1 MGKTSIILDVDTG
14 VDDAFAVLFAAL
26 HPDINLLG
34 ITCVDGN
41 TNIDQVVANTLKV
54 LDAAGAPDIPV
65 ARGALKPL
73 LGKSQYAEYVHGAD
87 GMGDLGIAPSKRKV
101 DSRSA
106 IELLRDLVEQSKDPV
121 TIVPLAPLTNIA
133 LFLRAFPETAK
144 KVHRIVLMGGS
155 ASAGNATAAA
165 EFNVWHDPEA
175 AAIVFQSGVPIT
187 MYGLDVFMR
196 PGINREQATEMQ
208 NSDKAAAQFGG
219 SLGDYG
225 AVASVIRP
233 DLFTTEMFDV
243 VVDTSSGPARGQTI
257 VDRRDAFLKELEPL
271 DLEDSAKVRVTLDLD
286 VNGVEQLWLTTINS

>member
-1 MGKTSIILDVDTG
+1 
-14 VDDAFAVLFAAL
+14 
-26 HPDINLLG
+26 
-34 ITCVDGN
+34 
-41 TNIDQVVANTLKV
+41 
-54 LDAAGAPDIPV
+54 
-65 ARGALKPL
+65 
-73 LGKSQYAEYVHGAD
+73 
-87 GMGDLGIAPSKRKV
+87 
-101 DSRSA
+101 
-106 IELLRDLVEQSKDPV
+106 
-121 TIVPLAPLTNIA
+121 
-133 LFLRAFPETAK
+133 LRAFPETAK

-196 PGINREQATEMQ
+196 PGINREQATQMQ
-208 NSDKAAAQFGG
+208 NSDNVAAQFGG
-219 SLGDYG
+219 SLALAFMERLGVSPVTLGDYG

-286 VNGVEQLWLTTINS
+286 VHGVEQLWLTTINS

>member
-1 MGKTSIILDVDTG
+1 M
-14 VDDAFAVLFAAL
+14 
-26 HPDINLLG
+26 
-34 ITCVDGN
+34 
-41 TNIDQVVANTLKV
+41 
-54 LDAAGAPDIPV
+54 
-65 ARGALKPL
+65 
-73 LGKSQYAEYVHGAD
+73 E
-87 GMGDLGIAPSKRKV
+87 
-101 DSRSA
+101 SRSA
-106 IELLRDLVEQSKDPV
+106 VELLRDLVEQSKDPV

-196 PGINREQATEMQ
+196 PGINREQATQMQ
-208 NSDKAAAQFGG
+208 SSSNPASQFGG
-219 SLGDYG
+219 SLALAFMERLGVSPVTLGDYG

-243 VVDTSSGPARGQTI
+243 VVDTSAGPARGQTI

-286 VNGVEQLWLTTINS
+286 VEGVQDLWLKTINS